1 MFSARL
7 VQTLCN
13 FLTRSTTIASCV
25 SLKLIRGSMR
35 FSNAGAHAPHTS
47 IELFTKLHQV
57 LDKSYRLLRVV
68 LNSSCQLQ
76 KRMATSCGFFFI
88 ATNRDASGSSHRL
101 IGLNMLRGRTF
112 GAFPKCC
119 KENYTIQ
126 SMSLPV
132 QRTCSTIIWSLS
144 STFARSL

>member
-7 VQTLCN
+7 VQTLRN
-13 FLTRSTTIASCV
+13 FLSRSTTIASCV

-35 FSNAGAHAPHTS
+35 FSNAGTHAPHTS

-76 KRMATSCGFFFI
+76 KRMATSCGFF
-88 ATNRDASGSSHRL
+88 
-101 IGLNMLRGRTF
+101 
-112 GAFPKCC
+112 
-119 KENYTIQ
+119 
-126 SMSLPV
+126 SLP
-132 QRTCSTIIWSLS
+132 RIETLADLHT
-144 STFARSL
+144 A